1 MKYIIVTSSI
11 DKYNRNSSLLISDL
25 NYDDDGMYY
34 CNANNTLFEFRH
46 QNSTFS
52 KFRVHCELVNNTNEL
67 YFDCVFFS
75 DPPDLLSSFVDH
87 IRNESDT
94 LQLHCNFTGTPSPAV
109 WWYRNVSG
117 QFERL
122 RHTGRFVI
130 TETKSEEERVTDSY
144 LEVSNL
150 VKSDEGTYRCLGVN
164 NILNLINA
172 EESDEAYIT
181 IYGKLAIEQQ
191 IIIIIFVNL
200 QSRPLYTLLIGHIL

>member
-1 MKYIIVTSSI
+1 MMMMECITAMQITLYSNLDIKTPPFQSSEFTVSWSIIQI
-11 DKYNRNSSLLISDL
+11 
-25 NYDDDGMYY
+25 
-34 CNANNTLFEFRH
+34 
-46 QNSTFS
+46 
-52 KFRVHCELVNNTNEL
+52 
-67 YFDCVFFS
+67 FDCVFFS

-164 NILNLINA
+164 NVLNLINA

-181 IYGKLAIEQQ
+181 IYGKLAIEQHNY
-191 IIIIIFVNL
+191 FC
-200 QSRPLYTLLIGHIL
+200 